1 MSIPRHFSQRPRRK
15 MAPPPNN
22 MQAHHAV
29 VAPVVEPVVEVAPEP
44 VVVTPAPVVEVAPEP
59 VVEAAEPV
67 AAPAAAPA
75 WSASMKKAELL
86 KIAQDLG
93 LAVTEADTKTAILT
107 ALDGTLA
114 GQ

>member
-15 MAPPPNN
+15 MAPPPND
-22 MQAHHAV
+22 MQAHHT
-29 VAPVVEPVVEVAPEP
+29 PTVEVVPAVEAA
-44 VVVTPAPVVEVAPEP
+44 PAPVVETPAPESP
-59 VVEAAEPV
+59 VVEAAP
-67 AAPAAAPA
+67 AAPAPEVAAEPKWNA
-75 WSASMKKAELL
+75 TMKKADLL

-93 LAVTEADTKTAILT
+93 LDVTEADTKAAILT